1 MPDAG
6 PCFIALQLSG
16 TYSNIWK
23 KKIIYKL
30 YVCIYIHYKHID
42 DLLEG
47 S

>member
-30 YVCIYIHYKHID
+30 YVCIKHID